1 MLPYPT
7 SFFHQIVTG
16 YCNVDLYRQV
26 LYIGLV
32 RLFNKPWQTLEYELV
47 CVGYECTSYSLGGGG
62 VKNENVCFVCHRANK
77 FGMHIIFLMT
87 ITNYVFNRVLTMVV
101 RLILLLYCDVRFRG
115 AQVILRIV
123 YTVQM
128 TETLK

>member
-1 MLPYPT
+1 MNLC
-7 SFFHQIVTG
+7 VLDM
-16 YCNVDLYRQV
+16 NVHL
-26 LYIGLV
+26 IA
-32 RLFNKPWQTLEYELV
+32 
-47 CVGYECTSYSLGGGG
+47 LGGGWG